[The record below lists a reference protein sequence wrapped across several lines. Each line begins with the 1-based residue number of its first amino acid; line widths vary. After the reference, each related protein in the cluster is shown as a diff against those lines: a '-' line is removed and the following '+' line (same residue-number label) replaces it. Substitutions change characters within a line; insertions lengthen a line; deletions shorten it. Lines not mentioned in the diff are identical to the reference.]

1 MAIELGNNLQEVVI
15 GKGNLSENPIAYI
28 SSPIALQDTSSFD
41 YFVSIINYLV
51 EDVHN
56 LLERELIIKVASG
69 KSKKEQIQLFKQVL
83 SSYNQYSAIIVSPE
97 SVKDLKIF
105 CEENEST
112 LKNIIYG
119 GIPIFTIDKKLTK
132 LKSGFQIPFITAD
145 WSYGGKLAA
154 MAYQRLYDELKKP
167 KGKVFIVKGGE
178 GSEPRIRGFKY
189 FLKKEMPNIEIRETK
204 KRLDYSRETAF
215 NHLYENKTNY
225 RLGSCDLIFCCNDEM
240 ALGVREFLMREKVPV
255 SETKIIG
262 FDSTIEFKWLEKYNT
277 NHLYK
282 TVDVQLRRQVRQLV
296 KFLSEFDK
304 TKFKNTPSAF
314 CHIEKPRI

>member
-1 MAIELGNNLQEVVI
+1 MAIDLPIVDVDNL
-15 GKGNLSENPIAYI
+15 KLNDNPIAYI

-69 KSKKEQIQLFKQVL
+69 KSKKEQIELFDQVL
-83 SSYNQYSAIIVSPE
+83 SDSNQYSAVIVSPE
-97 SVKDLKIF
+97 SAKELKVF

-112 LKNIIYG
+112 IKEVIHG

-132 LKSGFQIPFITAD
+132 LRSGFQIPYITAN

-154 MAYQRLYDELKKP
+154 MAYERLRQNLMTP
-167 KGKVFIVKGGE
+167 KDRVFIVKGGE
-178 GSEPRIRGFKY
+178 GSDSRIRGFKSY
-189 FLKKEMPNIEIRETK
+189 LKKEMPSIKIDETI

-215 NHLYENKTNY
+215 NHLFENKSKY
-225 RLGSCDLIFCCNDEM
+225 DLDSCDLVFCCNDEM
-240 ALGVREFLMREKVPV
+240 ALGVREFLMLENV
-255 SETKIIG
+255 SVHETKVIG
-262 FDSTIEFKWLEKYNT
+262 FDSTIEFKWLEKYSN

-296 KFLSEFDK
+296 KFLAEFE
-304 TKFKNTPSAF
+304 TNKFKTNPLSY
-314 CHIEKPRI
+314 CHKEPVKI